1 MNLVMFRFAV
11 EHISKVARVLKL
23 ENGNAMLIGIG
34 GSGRQSCS
42 RMATYLADYDIFQIV
57 IAKGKVR
64 VKLLKDG
71 SLPRRL
77 RHIPDRHC

>member
-11 EHISKVARVLKL
+11 EHISKVARILKL

-42 RMATYLADYDIFQIV
+42 RMATFLADYDIFQIV
-57 IAKGKVR
+57 IAKGYNS
-64 VKLLKDG
+64 G
-71 SLPRRL
+71 
-77 RHIPDRHC
+77 

>member
-11 EHISKVARVLKL
+11 EHISKVARILKL

-34 GSGRQSCS
+34 GGGRQSCS

-57 IAKGKVR
+57 IAKGTFMLFGCV
-64 VKLLKDG
+64 LDCLCG
-71 SLPRRL
+71 NA
-77 RHIPDRHC
+77 C